1 MLKKIDDEK
10 NAEQIYLMIQNISK
24 EILDIKKNINL
35 ILDRINFVEDKVI
48 KYNRISYEAVRKRC
62 LNTEL
67 SLDRISD
74 D

>member
-10 NAEQIYLMIQNISK
+10 NTEQIYLMIQNISK

-48 KYNRISYEAVRKRC
+48 KYNKISYEAVRKRC